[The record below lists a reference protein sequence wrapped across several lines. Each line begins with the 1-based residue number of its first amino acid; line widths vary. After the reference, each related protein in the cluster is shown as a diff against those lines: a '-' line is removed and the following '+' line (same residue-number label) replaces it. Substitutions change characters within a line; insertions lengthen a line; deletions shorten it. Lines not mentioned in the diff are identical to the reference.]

1 MDSQLRWFT
10 AISLLYS
17 KLPHQWMFSCI
28 SYEFLQVVWNSDY
41 PQSCGSYPPSSWRW
55 CYGTVCFANKQCLCC
70 TSPSTH
76 SQEDMHPAKYCS
88 TSISGLYFV
97 ALLLRPE
104 NHMGVRKHW
113 TFVWASYSPAR
124 PRMVSV
130 PSAPH
135 RQQALGWE
143 EHAGS
148 PTSCWHSGSQ
158 GDERKGA
165 SRTRDRSK
173 NVGQINPCQE
183 RSRTAWR
190 SLCSLQPYG
199 HQSTLK
205 TATSKE
211 HTSGSI
217 P

>member
-104 NHMGVRKHW
+104 NHMGVRSHW
-113 TFVWASYSPAR
+113 TFVWLLTALPD
-124 PRMVSV
+124 PGWSV
-130 PSAPH
+130 CHLHPT
-135 RQQALGWE
+135 
-143 EHAGS
+143 GS
-148 PTSCWHSGSQ
+148 RHW
-158 GDERKGA
+158 A
-165 SRTRDRSK
+165 
-173 NVGQINPCQE
+173 E
-183 RSRTAWR
+183 RSMLAAPPAVGTAAAR
-190 SLCSLQPYG
+190 GMDGKEPAG
-199 HQSTLK
+199 LK
-205 TATSKE
+205 TEVRMLDK
-211 HTSGSI
+211 
-217 P
+217 